1 MDNKIPSKEEI
12 NKSFKYLL
20 ISRILRSI
28 ALSFATLAVPIY
40 LIFIFNQNLFS
51 VGIIYLIILGFNSF
65 FSLFTGVISD
75 KIGYKNGLLFSEL
88 FPLIGMFGFILSTFI
103 PINITLFIFFA
114 MLTGISG
121 VGGIRGAFSA
131 PQMALIANNW
141 KKNNERIKRLGI
153 IISIGSVA
161 AIIGSFIIILQGLL
175 SSFLLSNGVVSQA
188 QATLLSFRYFF
199 ILTDLMII
207 ISFFSI
213 IFIKEAK
220 HNKTKNKFLK
230 KQSSPHVLKVMA
242 SQIFSG
248 LGVGLTFPILPV
260 LIVEAYSLNAAQSS
274 QVIGYIFGLGYV
286 STALAS
292 FYISRKI
299 LKLKINTVFYAS
311 MTRVLQGILVLL
323 IGITLVFTGNQ
334 TFNFI
339 GIFLILIFIVSYN
352 ALLGL
357 GGPIR
362 QTSNVS
368 GVAKGDYGAAVG
380 MMSLSAQLPQAS
392 VGLSGA
398 LSSIIASFISLP
410 LFFGGFLISIS
421 GAVYW
426 KLLKDSKNSK
436 TIKNSKI
443 SNKQ

>member
-1 MDNKIPSKEEI
+1 
-12 NKSFKYLL
+12 
-20 ISRILRSI
+20 
-28 ALSFATLAVPIY
+28 
-40 LIFIFNQNLFS
+40 
-51 VGIIYLIILGFNSF
+51 
-65 FSLFTGVISD
+65 
-75 KIGYKNGLLFSEL
+75 
-88 FPLIGMFGFILSTFI
+88 
-103 PINITLFIFFA
+103 